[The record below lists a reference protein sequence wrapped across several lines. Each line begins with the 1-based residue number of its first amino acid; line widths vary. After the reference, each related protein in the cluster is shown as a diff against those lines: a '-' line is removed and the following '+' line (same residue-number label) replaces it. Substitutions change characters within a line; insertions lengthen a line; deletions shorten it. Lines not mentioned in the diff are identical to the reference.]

1 MTTPDFCTLP
11 MNRAR
16 TDLKVEPKPE
26 GPSLADVDDLCAKFG
41 LHCDNDQGEALEILR
56 DMIFA

>member
-1 MTTPDFCTLP
+1 